1 MARSGDERL
10 KSPPLF
16 AAQLDFKEPGELGLF
31 IDEGQVSML
40 KDLMWSEGFLDQ
52 RRMAGAFR
60 MLRSQDIVWPR
71 IVRKY
76 LLGERAPMSDLMAWN
91 ADATRLALRS
101 EYLRRLYLNNDFA
114 QGRWKADGQPVHVE
128 DIRVPVFAVGTVTD
142 HVAPWRS
149 VFRLTHL
156 LDTEVDFVLTP
167 GGHNAG
173 VLSEPGHRARSYK
186 HLRQAGQP
194 R

>member
-1 MARSGDERL
+1 MAPIS
-10 KSPPLF
+10 
-16 AAQLDFKEPGELGLF
+16 A
-31 IDEGQVSML
+31 
-40 KDLMWSEGFLDQ
+40 
-52 RRMAGAFR
+52 
-60 MLRSQDIVWPR
+60 
-71 IVRKY
+71 
-76 LLGERAPMSDLMAWN
+76 GERAPMSDLMAWN
-91 ADATRLALRS
+91 ADATRLPYRMHS
-101 EYLRRLYLNNDFA
+101 EYLRQLYLNNDFA

-149 VFRLTHL
+149 VFKLTHL
-156 LDTEVDFVLTP
+156 LDTVVDFVLTS